1 MEGVAR
7 MSENDTIRWALGA
20 ETFSRGVRYA
30 NSGAVREMTPSGDGR
45 RVIARVQGNAPQAY
59 STMVDVRRDASGR
72 LTNVSGVCTCPMR
85 TNCKHVAAVA
95 LAIVGAAAKEREKDE
110 NSWER
115 TLNAILG
122 TDHSTSLERPI
133 GLQFELITEAGLRNL
148 RNRTWSTRLARVA
161 LRPVVA
167 GARGGWVK
175 TGISWSTLH
184 YHQATRSAHG
194 QLVDEIAQLRS
205 ADSANYYYGR
215 NDGWIY
221 LDEISRRVWAVLA
234 EAQAAGLPMVDTS
247 KERRP
252 VRISVEPATLRLD
265 ATRDGRDLRLDPRI
279 TIGEALLDPT
289 LGTLIGEPAH
299 GVASLVRT
307 DGSESL
313 LLAPFD
319 PPLTP
324 PQQAAASRGV
334 LRIPPAAEDR
344 FLDEFYPRLR
354 RTVAVSSSD
363 DSVKLPEPE
372 PPILLLTLR
381 TTSAQLIRLT
391 WQWAYRA
398 GDARRFEPLHPTSG
412 DTSFRDDAAEA
423 TVLRQVEESP
433 TVAAMWTVTTAGSQ
447 LAASATLGQADTITF
462 GRDVLPALRE
472 IDQVE
477 IDADDLPDY
486 RAAAAEPVVSVT
498 ADQSSSGNDWLD
510 LDVTVTVDG
519 HQVPF
524 DELFVALA
532 QGQDTLIL
540 PSGVYFP
547 LDQPVFTQLAALI
560 AEARALQD
568 RPDGPLRIH
577 PIQASLFD
585 ELNRL
590 GVVSTQAAQ
599 WQRMVAG
606 LVDDDAPSEP
616 PPSTLTAS
624 LRPYQQAGYDWLR
637 FRYDHGLG
645 AVLADDMGLG
655 KTIQTLAL
663 ICHAHEAGAA
673 PFLVVAPT
681 SVIPNWA
688 SECAKFTPGLKVAT
702 IQETTG
708 RRGKPLAS
716 VIADADVVITSYALF
731 RLDYDEY
738 EAVSWSGLVLDEA
751 QFVKN
756 HSAKAYGC
764 AKKLPVP
771 FKLAVTG
778 TPMENNL
785 MELWALLSIVA
796 PGLLASP
803 QRFTDYY
810 RTPIERGGDAVL
822 LAQLRRRIGP
832 LMLRRTK
839 EQVAPEL
846 PPKLEQVV
854 ELELSPRH
862 RQIYQTH
869 LQRERQKVLG
879 LLGDVDRNRIEI
891 LKSLTLLR
899 QLSLDPALVDEKYAT
914 VGSAKLDALM
924 EHVDEIV
931 SGGHRVLVFS
941 QFTGFLA
948 RARARLDATD
958 VDYCYLDGATRRR
971 ADVLSRFKSG
981 TAPVFL
987 ISLKAGGFGLN
998 LTEADY
1004 CILLDP
1010 WWNPATEVQAVD
1022 RTHRIGQTKT
1032 VMVYRFVA
1040 TGTIETKVMEL
1051 KANKA
1056 KLFTSVMEGTEI
1068 KRAGFSAAEI
1078 AALLS

>member
-1 MEGVAR
+1 M
-7 MSENDTIRWALGA
+7 
-20 ETFSRGVRYA
+20 
-30 NSGAVREMTPSGDGR
+30 
-45 RVIARVQGNAPQAY
+45 
-59 STMVDVRRDASGR
+59 
-72 LTNVSGVCTCPMR
+72 
-85 TNCKHVAAVA
+85 
-95 LAIVGAAAKEREKDE
+95 
-110 NSWER
+110 
-115 TLNAILG
+115 
-122 TDHSTSLERPI
+122 
-133 GLQFELITEAGLRNL
+133 
-148 RNRTWSTRLARVA
+148 
-161 LRPVVA
+161 
-167 GARGGWVK
+167 
-175 TGISWSTLH
+175 
-184 YHQATRSAHG
+184 
-194 QLVDEIAQLRS
+194 
-205 ADSANYYYGR
+205 
-215 NDGWIY
+215 
-221 LDEISRRVWAVLA
+221 
-234 EAQAAGLPMVDTS
+234 
-247 KERRP
+247 
-252 VRISVEPATLRLD
+252 
-265 ATRDGRDLRLDPRI
+265 
-279 TIGEALLDPT
+279 
-289 LGTLIGEPAH
+289 
-299 GVASLVRT
+299 
-307 DGSESL
+307 
-313 LLAPFD
+313 
-319 PPLTP
+319 
-324 PQQAAASRGV
+324 
-334 LRIPPAAEDR
+334 
-344 FLDEFYPRLR
+344 
-354 RTVAVSSSD
+354 
-363 DSVKLPEPE
+363 
-372 PPILLLTLR
+372 
-381 TTSAQLIRLT
+381 
-391 WQWAYRA
+391 
-398 GDARRFEPLHPTSG
+398 
-412 DTSFRDDAAEA
+412 
-423 TVLRQVEESP
+423 
-433 TVAAMWTVTTAGSQ
+433 
-447 LAASATLGQADTITF
+447 
-462 GRDVLPALRE
+462 
-472 IDQVE
+472 
-477 IDADDLPDY
+477 
-486 RAAAAEPVVSVT
+486 T
-498 ADQSSSGNDWLD
+498 ADQSSSGNDWLE

-599 WQRMVAG
+599 WQQVVAG
-606 LVDDDAPSEP
+606 LVADEAPSEP
-616 PPSTLTAS
+616 PPLSLTAS

-645 AVLADDMGLG
+645 AILADDMGLG

-663 ICHAHEAGAA
+663 ICHAHDSQRSA

-688 SECAKFTPGLKVAT
+688 SECAKFTPALKVVT

-708 RRGKPLAS
+708 RRRQPLAS
-716 VIADADVVITSYALF
+716 VTTGADVVITSYALF

-738 EAVSWSGLVLDEA
+738 EAVPWAGLILDEA

-756 HSAKAYGC
+756 HNAKAYGC

-796 PGLLASP
+796 PGLFGSP
-803 QRFTDYY
+803 VRFGDYY
-810 RTPIERGGDAVL
+810 QKPIERSGDARSL
-822 LAQLRRRIGP
+822 DRLRRRIGP

-879 LLGDVDRNRIEI
+879 LLGDVDKNRFEI
-891 LKSLTLLR
+891 LRSLTLLR

-931 SGGHRVLVFS
+931 AGGHRVLVFS

-958 VDYCYLDGATRRR
+958 VDYCYLDGTTRRR

-1010 WWNPATEVQAVD
+1010 WWNPATEAQAVD

-1040 TGTIETKVMEL
+1040 TGTIETKVMDL
-1051 KANKA
+1051 KASKA

-1068 KRAGFSAAEI
+1068 KRAGFTAAEI

>member
-1 MEGVAR
+1 

-20 ETFSRGVRYA
+20 DSFSRGVRYA
-30 NSGAVREMTPSGDGR
+30 NSGAVSEMTASGDGR

-59 STMVDVRRDASGR
+59 STMVDVRRDAGGR

-95 LAIVGAAAKEREKDE
+95 LAVVSAAASERERDE

-115 TLNAILG
+115 SLNAILG
-122 TDHSTSLERPI
+122 TDRPTPPERPI
-133 GLQFELITEAGLRNL
+133 GLQFELITEPGLRNP
-148 RNRTWSTRLARVA
+148 RSGTWNNRLDRVA
-161 LRPVVA
+161 LRPVLA

-175 TGISWSTLH
+175 SGISWSTLH
-184 YHQATRSAHG
+184 YHQATRSTHG
-194 QLVDEIAQLRS
+194 RLVDEIAQLRS

-215 NDGWIY
+215 NDGWIF

-234 EAQAAGLPMVDTS
+234 EAQTAGLPMVDTS
-247 KERRP
+247 NDQRP
-252 VRISVEPATLRLD
+252 VLISDEPARLSVD
-265 ATRDGRDLRLDPRI
+265 ATRDGRDLRLEPQIRIGDALIDP
-279 TIGEALLDPT
+279 AVS
-289 LGTLIGEPAH
+289 TLIGEPAH
-299 GVASLVRT
+299 GVASLMQA
-307 DGSESL
+307 DESGSL
-313 LLAPFD
+313 VLARFD

-324 PQQAAASRGV
+324 QQQAAASRGL
-334 LRIPPAAEDR
+334 LRIPPAAEAK
-344 FLDEFYPRLR
+344 FLGEFYPRLR
-354 RTVAVSSSD
+354 RSVAVSSSD
-363 DSVKLPEPE
+363 DSVTLPEPE
-372 PPILLLTLR
+372 PPTLVLSVR
-381 TTSAQLIRLT
+381 TTPAQLIHLA
-391 WQWAYRA
+391 WQWSYRT
-398 GDARRFEPLHPTSG
+398 GDARRSEPLHPATG
-412 DTSFRDDAAEA
+412 DISFRDDVAEA
-423 TVLRQVEESP
+423 AVLRRVENAP
-433 TVAAMWTVTTAGSQ
+433 TVAPMWTVTTAGSQ
-447 LAASATLGQADTITF
+447 LAASTTLGQADSITF
-462 GRDVLPALRE
+462 GRHVLPALRE
-472 IDQVE
+472 IERVE
-477 IDADDLPDY
+477 IDADELPDY
-486 RAAAAEPVVSVT
+486 RAATAEPVVSIT
-498 ADQSSSGNDWLD
+498 ADQSGSGNDWLE

-519 HQVPF
+519 HRVPF

-532 QGQDTLIL
+532 QGHDTLIL

-590 GVVSTQAAQ
+590 GVVSTQAAK
-599 WQRMVAG
+599 WQQVVAA
-606 LVDDDAPSEP
+606 LVDDDAPSELP
-616 PPSTLTAS
+616 PASMTAS

-645 AVLADDMGLG
+645 AILADDMGLG

-663 ICHAHEAGAA
+663 ICHARETDPA

-688 SECAKFTPGLKVAT
+688 SECARFTAGLKVVT
-702 IQETTG
+702 IGETTR
-708 RRGKPLAS
+708 RRGQPLAA
-716 VIADADVVITSYALF
+716 VAEGADVVVTSYALF

-738 EAVSWSGLVLDEA
+738 QAVTWSGLVLDEA

-756 HSAKAYGC
+756 HNAKAFGC
-764 AKKLPVP
+764 AKKLPVS

-796 PGLLASP
+796 PGLLATP

-810 RTPIERGGDAVL
+810 RTPIERGGDATL

-879 LLGDVDRNRIEI
+879 LLDDVDHNRIEI
-891 LKSLTLLR
+891 LRSLTLLR

-948 RARARLDATD
+948 RARARLDAGD
-958 VDYCYLDGATRRR
+958 IDYCYLDGTTRRR
-971 ADVLSRFKSG
+971 ADVLARFKSG
-981 TAPVFL
+981 AAPVFL

-1010 WWNPATEVQAVD
+1010 WWNPATEAQAVD

-1078 AALLS
+1078 AELLS

>member
-1 MEGVAR
+1 

-20 ETFSRGVRYA
+20 DTFSRGVRYA
-30 NSGAVREMTPSGDGR
+30 NSGAVREMTTSGDR
-45 RVIARVQGNAPQAY
+45 RRIIARVQGTAPQAY
-59 STMVDVRRDASGR
+59 STMVDVRRDPAGR
-72 LTNVSGVCTCPMR
+72 ITNVSGVCTCPMR

-95 LAIVGAAAKEREKDE
+95 VAVVNQAATAREKDE

-115 TLNAILG
+115 TLNGILS
-122 TDHSTSLERPI
+122 TVTSTSLDRPI
-133 GLQFELITEAGLRNL
+133 GLQFELITEAGVRSLPT
-148 RNRTWSTRLARVA
+148 RTWSSRLARVG

-175 TGISWSTLH
+175 SGISWSTLR
-184 YHQATRSAHG
+184 YHQAAESRHG
-194 QLVDEIAQLRS
+194 RFVDEIAELRS
-205 ADSANYYYGR
+205 ASAANYYYGGS
-215 NDGWIY
+215 DGWIY
-221 LDEISRRVWAVLA
+221 LDEISRRVWAVLG
-234 EAQAAGLPMVDTS
+234 EAQAAGLPMVDTT

-252 VRISVEPATLRLD
+252 VRISDEPAQLGMD
-265 ATRDGRDLRLDPRI
+265 ARTDGDDLHLEPAIRI
-279 TIGEALLDPT
+279 GDSLLDPT
-289 LGTLIGEPAH
+289 GGALIGEPAH
-299 GVASLVRT
+299 GVASLVHANEF
-307 DGSESL
+307 ESL
-313 LLAPFD
+313 LLAPFAM
-319 PPLTP
+319 PLTP
-324 PQQAAASRGV
+324 QQQAAASRGL
-334 LRIPPAAEDR
+334 LRIPPAAQPK

-354 RTVAVSSSD
+354 RSVGVSSSD
-363 DSVKLPEPE
+363 DSVKLPELE
-372 PPILLLTLR
+372 PPMLVLTVR
-381 TTSAQLIRLT
+381 ATSEHLIRLT
-391 WQWAYRA
+391 WQWAYRS
-398 GDARRFEPLHPTSG
+398 GDARRFEPLYAAAG
-412 DTSFRDDAAEA
+412 DNSFRDDAAEA
-423 TVLRQVEESP
+423 TVLRQVETAP
-433 TVAAMWTVTTAGSQ
+433 TVASMWTVTTAGSR

-472 IDQVE
+472 IEQVE
-477 IDADDLPDY
+477 VDADELPDY
-486 RAAAAEPVVSVT
+486 RAATAEPVVTVT
-498 ADQSSSGNDWLD
+498 ADQSGTGNDWLE
-510 LDVTVTVDG
+510 LDVTITVDG
-519 HQVPF
+519 QQVPF

-590 GVVSTQAAQ
+590 GVVTTQAAQ
-599 WQRMVAG
+599 WQQLVAG
-606 LVDDDAPSEP
+606 LVADEAPSEP
-616 PPSTLTAS
+616 PPPSLTAS

-645 AVLADDMGLG
+645 AILADDMGLG

-663 ICHAHEAGAA
+663 ICHAHDSLVRDGRPAA

-688 SECAKFTPGLKVAT
+688 SESAKFAPGLKVAT
-702 IQETTG
+702 IGETSR
-708 RRGKPLAS
+708 RRGQPLAS
-716 VIADADVVITSYALF
+716 VVDGADVVVTSYALF

-738 EAVSWSGLVLDEA
+738 EPVTWSGLVLDEA

-756 HSAKAYGC
+756 HNAKAFGC

-796 PGLLASP
+796 PGLLATP

-810 RTPIERGGDAVL
+810 RTPIERSGNAEL

-839 EQVAPEL
+839 EQVAPDL

-899 QLSLDPALVDEKYAT
+899 QLSLDPALVDEKYAN

-948 RARARLDATD
+948 RARARLDASD
-958 VDYCYLDGATRRR
+958 VDYCYLDGTTRRR
-971 ADVLSRFKSG
+971 ADVLARFKSG
-981 TAPVFL
+981 AAPVFL

-1010 WWNPATEVQAVD
+1010 WWNPATEAQAVD

-1040 TGTIETKVMEL
+1040 TGTIETKVMDL
-1051 KANKA
+1051 KAGKA
-1056 KLFTSVMEGTEI
+1056 KLFTSVMEGTAI
-1068 KRAGFSAAEI
+1068 QRAGFSAAEI
-1078 AALLS
+1078 AELLS

>member
-1 MEGVAR
+1 
-7 MSENDTIRWALGA
+7 MSENDTIKWALGA
-20 ETFSRGVRYA
+20 DAFARGVRYA
-30 NSGAVREMTPSGDGR
+30 SSGAVREMTSSGDGR
-45 RVIARVQGNAPQAY
+45 RVIARVQGNAPHPY
-59 STMVDVRRDASGR
+59 STMVDVRRDAAGR
-72 LTNVSGVCTCPMR
+72 LTNVSGVCTCPMP

-95 LAIVGAAAKEREKDE
+95 LAVVSAAAKEREKDE

-115 TLNAILG
+115 SLNAILG
-122 TDHSTSLERPI
+122 TDHATSAERAI
-133 GLQFELITEAGLRNL
+133 GLQFELITEAGQRNPAS
-148 RNRTWSTRLARVA
+148 RSSWSSRLARVA
-161 LRPVVA
+161 LRPVVP

-175 TGISWSTLH
+175 SGISWSTLH
-184 YHQATRSAHG
+184 YHQATRSVHG
-194 QLVDEIAQLRS
+194 RLVDEIAQLRS

-234 EAQAAGLPMVDTS
+234 EATAAGLPMVDAS
-247 KERRP
+247 RERRP
-252 VRISVEPATLRLD
+252 VRISSEPAHLRLD
-265 ATRDGRDLRLDPRI
+265 ATKDGHDLRLEPQ
-279 TIGEALLDPT
+279 IGIGDALLDPT
-289 LGTLIGEPAH
+289 FGTLIGDPAH
-299 GVASLVRT
+299 GVASLLQA
-307 DGSESL
+307 DGPESL

-319 PPLTP
+319 PPLTA
-324 PQQAAASRGV
+324 QQHAAAGRGV
-334 LRIPPAAEDR
+334 LRIPPVAEAR
-344 FLDEFYPRLR
+344 FLDDFYPRLR
-354 RTVAVSSSD
+354 RSVTVASSD

-372 PPILLLTLR
+372 PPALLLTVR
-381 TTSAQLIRLT
+381 TTATQLIALT

-398 GDARRFEPLHPTSG
+398 ADGRRFEPLHPSGG

-423 TVLRQVEESP
+423 VVLAEIEKAP
-433 TVAAMWTVTTAGSQ
+433 TVAPMWTVTTAGSR
-447 LAASATLGQADTITF
+447 LAATAVLGQADTIAF

-472 IDQVE
+472 IEQVE

-486 RAAAAEPVVSVT
+486 RAASDEPVVMVT
-498 ADQSSSGNDWLD
+498 ADQSASGNDWLE
-510 LDVTVTVDG
+510 LAVTITVDG
-519 HQVPF
+519 QQVPF

-599 WQRMVAG
+599 WQQVVAG
-606 LVDDDAPSEP
+606 LVADEAPSELP
-616 PPSTLTAS
+616 PPTLTAS

-637 FRYDHGLG
+637 FRYDSGLG

-663 ICHAHEAGAA
+663 ICHAHQRADVAE

-688 SECAKFTPGLKVAT
+688 SECAKFAPELNVVA
-702 IQETTG
+702 IEETTR
-708 RRGKPLAS
+708 RRGQPLSA
-716 VIADADVVITSYALF
+716 VAAGADVVITSYALF

-738 EAVSWSGLVLDEA
+738 EAIPWSGLVLDEA

-756 HSAKAYGC
+756 HNAKAYGC
-764 AKKLPVP
+764 AKKLPVA

-810 RTPIERGGDAVL
+810 RTPIERGGDAAL
-822 LAQLRRRIGP
+822 LTQLRRRIGP

-854 ELELSPRH
+854 ELDLSPRH

-879 LLGDVDRNRIEI
+879 LLDDVNRNRIEI
-891 LKSLTLLR
+891 LRSLTLLR
-899 QLSLDPALVDEKYAT
+899 QLSLDPALVDQKYEN

-948 RARARLDATD
+948 RARARLDASD

-971 ADVLSRFKSG
+971 ADVLARFKSG
-981 TAPVFL
+981 AAPVFL

-1010 WWNPATEVQAVD
+1010 WWNPATEAQAVD

-1051 KANKA
+1051 KAGKA

-1068 KRAGFSAAEI
+1068 KRAGFTAAEI
-1078 AALLS
+1078 ASLLS